1 MNNRMKVDLNN
12 KVAIVTGGAGGIGSA
27 IAKEFAKNGAYI
39 YLCDVNEE
47 NGKKIEKE
55 LLNEGGLAKF
65 MRCDVRSDE
74 DCKTVVDDALK
85 EHGKIDIL
93 VNNAGG
99 NIALDRRGKIRQYT
113 EEGWDFSID
122 VCMDGMF
129 HFNRYV
135 LPAMKKSG
143 GRIINTGSVTGFRAG
158 LRNQCAYNMAKAA
171 IHSLTRSL
179 AIEYAQ
185 YGITVNSIIPGTT
198 WHENFYKGLGVTED
212 TKQKFLSHV
221 PLKQP
226 NTPQDMANGALYLC
240 SEEAKR
246 VTGVLFN
253 IDGGWA
259 SGYCME

>member
-47 NGKKIEKE
+47 NGKKIEQE

-74 DCKTVVDDALK
+74 DCKTVVEDALK

-122 VCMDGMF
+122 VCW
-129 HFNRYV
+129 
-135 LPAMKKSG
+135 
-143 GRIINTGSVTGFRAG
+143 
-158 LRNQCAYNMAKAA
+158 
-171 IHSLTRSL
+171 
-179 AIEYAQ
+179 E
-185 YGITVNSIIPGTT
+185 
-198 WHENFYKGLGVTED
+198 
-212 TKQKFLSHV
+212 
-221 PLKQP
+221 
-226 NTPQDMANGALYLC
+226 
-240 SEEAKR
+240 
-246 VTGVLFN
+246 
-253 IDGGWA
+253 
-259 SGYCME
+259 